1 MKRYLISTVV
11 VLVVLTMAWIAF
23 GQQQSERSERFAR
36 YRQAQQK
43 AIKAIQEQVEKLKA
57 GTEETSR
64 RDRGS
69 WQELSEDERTK
80 LRERYSKMREER
92 LKVLAAIEQQ
102 VTILK
107 GRRQLEAEH
116 EESIGELQAIR
127 KLAVE
132 EKAEETA
139 KRLMQLILKRN
150 KEFKDNMQKLGL
162 ERSGRRS

>member
-1 MKRYLISTVV
+1 MRSVREPGSC
-11 VLVVLTMAWIAF
+11 VVLTMVWAAF
-23 GQQQSERSERFAR
+23 GQQEERRQRYSQ

-43 AIKAIQEQVEKLKA
+43 AIEAIQEQVGKLKA
-57 GTEETSR
+57 GTETSR

-69 WQELSEDERTK
+69 WEDLSEDERTK

-116 EESIGELQAIR
+116 EESLGELQAIR

-150 KEFKDNMQKLGL
+150 KEFKDTMQKLGL

>member
-11 VLVVLTMAWIAF
+11 VLVVLTMVWAAF
-23 GQQQSERSERFAR
+23 GQQEERRQRYSQ

-43 AIKAIQEQVEKLKA
+43 AIEAIQEQVGKLKA
-57 GTEETSR
+57 GMEETGR

-69 WQELSEDERTK
+69 WEDLSEDERTK
-80 LRERYSKMREER
+80 LRERYSKRREER

-116 EESIGELQAIR
+116 EESLGELQAIR

-150 KEFKDNMQKLGL
+150 KEFKDTMQKLGL

>member
-11 VLVVLTMAWIAF
+11 VLVVLTMVWIAF
-23 GQQQSERSERFAR
+23 GQQSERAQRFAR

-43 AIKAIQEQVEKLKA
+43 AVEAIEEQVGKLKA
-57 GTEETSR
+57 SMEERSR

-69 WQELSEDERTK
+69 WQDLSEEERTK

-92 LKVLAAIEQQ
+92 MEVLAAIEQQ
-102 VTILK
+102 LMILK
-107 GRRQLEAEH
+107 GRRQLEAER
-116 EESIGELQAIR
+116 EESLGELQAIH
-127 KLAVE
+127 KLAVD

-150 KEFKDNMQKLGL
+150 KEFEATMQKLGL

>member
-11 VLVVLTMAWIAF
+11 VLVVLAMVWAAF
-23 GQQQSERSERFAR
+23 GQQEERRQRYSQ

-43 AIKAIQEQVEKLKA
+43 ATEAIQEQVVKLKA
-57 GTEETSR
+57 GMEETAR
-64 RDRGS
+64 RGRGS
-69 WQELSEDERTK
+69 WEDLSEDERTK

-92 LKVLAAIEQQ
+92 LKVLAVIEQQ

-116 EESIGELQAIR
+116 EESLGELQAIR

-150 KEFKDNMQKLGL
+150 KEFEDTMQKLGL
-162 ERSGRRS
+162 DRSGRRS